1 MSPRTRNLLLLGGV
15 LLLAFAVRAID
26 LNGPSLFVD
35 EFSEITL
42 AKTSVGEII
51 WANDSAPP
59 LFPLALKTWLT
70 VFQTDSAAR
79 WFSVVCGLA
88 SILCVHA
95 IGSRLVNNAT
105 GLAAALILALMPM
118 HVYYSQ
124 FVRCYSLMFFL
135 VALDLWLL
143 LRAADLNRA
152 RDWAAFAFVAV
163 LGVYTHYYF
172 VIFLATS
179 AIVALIANPRLWASA
194 KPYFTY
200 AAIALAMLPFIWLL
214 PGDLEFQKGLR
225 DPRPVGVATLGYTYF
240 SLFNGYTLG
249 PSASELQTISSSQA
263 IRAAAPWLATVG
275 LIILILG
282 YEGLRRLK
290 TDRSVFEVAV
300 LAILPVAILAVL
312 SIGGGLNY
320 NVRFVTWIM
329 IAAAVLLG
337 AGIAAGWH
345 RRHVQLATAA
355 FVIISAIA
363 FANRHWVARYEHED
377 LRDAAQYIQA
387 HGTPGDT
394 VYVVSDYLSDLTRY
408 YLGTGWQV
416 VELPKPGSVNHI
428 VQTEQDAQSA
438 AAATHNSSA
447 GKQSWIIYS
456 RAFHGDPHGLLLEKI
471 AARQNFNLATA
482 FPGVTV
488 YRAGEQHIAAK

>member
-1 MSPRTRNLLLLGGV
+1 MSPRTPNTLLLGGI
-15 LLLAFAVRAID
+15 LLLAFAVRVTD

-42 AKTSVGEII
+42 AKTPVGEII

-70 VFQTDSAAR
+70 VFQTDASAR
-79 WFSVVCGLA
+79 WFSVTCGVA
-88 SILCVHA
+88 SILCLYA
-95 IGSRLVNNAT
+95 IGSSLVNNAT
-105 GLAAALILALMPM
+105 GLAAAFVLALMPM

-124 FVRCYSLMFFL
+124 FVRCYSLMFL
-135 VALDLWLL
+135 LAALDLWLL
-143 LRAADLNRA
+143 LRAAHLNRA
-152 RDWAAFAFVAV
+152 RDWAAFAFVAI
-163 LGVYTHYYF
+163 LGTYTHYYF

-179 AIVALIANPRLWASA
+179 AVVALIANPRLRVSA
-194 KPYFTY
+194 KPYIAY
-200 AAIALAMLPFIWLL
+200 AAVAVAMIPFIWLL
-214 PGDLEFQKGLR
+214 PGDMEFQKSLR
-225 DPRPVGVATLGYTYF
+225 DPRPVGVPTLGYTYF

-263 IRAAAPWLATVG
+263 IRAAAPWLAAVG
-275 LIILILG
+275 LIILALG
-282 YEGLRRLK
+282 YEGVLRLK
-290 TDRSVFEVAV
+290 SDRSVFEVAV
-300 LAILPVAILAVL
+300 LAILPVAILAAL

-329 IAAAVLLG
+329 IAVALLLG
-337 AGIAAGWH
+337 AGIAAGWN

-355 FVIISAIA
+355 FVITSGIA
-363 FANRHWVARYEHED
+363 FANRHWVDRYEHED
-377 LRDAAQYIQA
+377 LRDAAQFIQA

-408 YLGTGWQV
+408 YLGSGWQV

-428 VQTEQDAQSA
+428 VQTEQDAQA
-438 AAATHNSSA
+438 AADATHSTSA
-447 GKQSWIIYS
+447 KQSWILYS

-471 AARQNFNLATA
+471 TRGENLNLATA
-482 FPGVTV
+482 LPGVTV